1 MIIIENT
8 SDFELFSLTSKG
20 AIQGYGYQF
29 LETGVYGPRLI
40 RLISVTNFSVHD
52 IALVDSPAFHLIVV
66 TCTNGEI
73 YNMII
78 RGANMGG
85 LDGIDTSG
93 TNLWYHDIEVTNKD
107 ECVTIKNPS
116 TYTLVENIYCNWSG
130 GCAMGSLGSGTAI
143 SNIEY
148 NNIYTWQSNQMYMI
162 KSNGGD
168 GYIRD
173 CSFNNFIGHSNAYA
187 LDINEY
193 WTDAALASGNGV
205 VISGVTFS
213 NWQGTV
219 VDPKRA
225 PIQVL
230 CANAAP
236 CTGLSLSNIQMWSDT
251 NAAIHYVCESAYGSG
266 YCLKGS
272 GSSSYTT
279 TTTISSAPTGYNGP
293 KMASDLAAGFATSA
307 SIPIPSIPTSFYPG
321 VTPISK
327 LLNGKGAGA
336 GGATTLA
343 TTTSKAAGSSTTT
356 AKTTTTSTSSGG
368 GSCSAVYGQC
378 GGTGWT
384 GGTCCASGSTCKS
397 HLRPLTSE
405 VGNYAH

>member
-52 IALVDSPAFHLIVV
+52 IALVDSPAFHLIIV

-78 RGANMGG
+78 RGASLGG
-85 LDGIDTSG
+85 LDGIDSSG

-107 ECVTIKNPS
+107 ECITIKNPS

-168 GYIRD
+168 GYIKD
-173 CSFNNFIGHSNAYA
+173 CTFTNFIGHSNAYA

-205 VISGVTFS
+205 VISGLTFS
-213 NWQGTV
+213 NWQGTI

-225 PIQVL
+225 PIQIL
-230 CANAAP
+230 CADAAP

-251 NAAIHYVCESAYGSG
+251 NAAIHYVCESAYGLG
-266 YCLKGS
+266 YCLEGS

-279 TTTISSAPTGYNGP
+279 TTTVSTAPTGYNGA
-293 KMASDLAAGFATSA
+293 KMASDLASGFATSA
-307 SIPIPSIPTSFYPG
+307 SIPIPTIPTSFYPG
-321 VTPISK
+321 ATPISK
-327 LLNGKGAGA
+327 LLNGSGAGA

-343 TTTSKAAGSSTTT
+343 TTTTKVASSTTT
-356 AKTTTTSTSSGG
+356 AKTATTSTSSG
-368 GSCSAVYGQC
+368 SCSALYGQC
-378 GGTGWT
+378 GGSTWT
-384 GGTCCASGSTCKS
+384 GPTCCASGSTCKQS
-397 HLRPLTSE
+397 LKPYGLKKM
-405 VGNYAH
+405 NLY